1 MGEFGNHMRNA
12 KSGGDTGDN
21 TGTRLNASCQ
31 AMGKRTTEK
40 ISESQTG
47 IKHKTSITLVTC
59 SREESRCL
67 SKVEQARSSP
77 VDGSFISC

>member
-1 MGEFGNHMRNA
+1 MRNA
-12 KSGGDTGDN
+12 KSVGDTGDN
-21 TGTRLNASCQ
+21 TGTRVN
-31 AMGKRTTEK
+31 AMGKRTTDK

-47 IKHKTSITLVTC
+47 IEHKTSITLVAC

-67 SKVEQARSSP
+67 SKVEQARSPP